1 MFSFL
6 GAREGLH
13 RPQDFHLPAPKQ
25 QVDKGKAE
33 GDVAHDEGQYHAGP
47 EAAALQVFRVHAA
60 VAEDF
65 TDVRVTD
72 DTPGILA
79 DPAIDAVAITTL
91 ADIRPLLV
99 KEALVQGKHIWAE
112 KPQNRSPPA
121 SKTKRN

>member
-1 MFSFL
+1 MSTPL
-6 GAREGLH
+6 KIAVVGAGGMGRRTARALAN
-13 RPQDFHLPAPKQ
+13 DPAW
-25 QVDKGKAE
+25 E
-33 GDVAHDEGQYHAGP
+33 LVAISDLKP
-47 EAAALQVFRVHAA
+47 EVRAA

-65 TDVRVTD
+65 TDVRVID

-121 SKTKRN
+121 SKTKRNCLSGSKPMVCMSA